1 MTITTTKP
9 LQGSLPL
16 RLSANGN
23 MAAWQEASVGSESS
37 GLRLAEVRVN
47 VGDFVQKDQ
56 VLAVFASETVEADV
70 TQSKA
75 ALAEA
80 QASSAEATSNAERA
94 RTLQTT
100 GALSTQQ
107 INQFL
112 TAELTAKARVDS
124 ARASLLQ
131 QELRL
136 KHTRVLA
143 NDSGVISARSA
154 TVGAVVGAGTELFR
168 LIRQGRLEWRAEVT
182 SAELARVKVGSK
194 VQIITPSG
202 SKLEGKVRMVGPTVD
217 VQTRNALVYVDIA
230 PGNGTSSAALKA
242 GMYARGEFEIGS
254 TGALT
259 VPQEA
264 VVMRDGFSYVF
275 KVGTDNK
282 VVQQKVETGRRIGNQ
297 VEITQGLKEGTLVA
311 QTGAGFLNDGD
322 TVRINNPAQ

>member
-1 MTITTTKP
+1 
-9 LQGSLPL
+9 
-16 RLSANGN
+16 
-23 MAAWQEASVGSESS
+23 
-37 GLRLAEVRVN
+37 
-47 VGDFVQKDQ
+47 
-56 VLAVFASETVEADV
+56 
-70 TQSKA
+70 
-75 ALAEA
+75 
-80 QASSAEATSNAERA
+80 
-94 RTLQTT
+94 
-100 GALSTQQ
+100 
-107 INQFL
+107 
-112 TAELTAKARVDS
+112 
-124 ARASLLQ
+124 
-131 QELRL
+131 
-136 KHTRVLA
+136 
-143 NDSGVISARSA
+143 
-154 TVGAVVGAGTELFR
+154 
-168 LIRQGRLEWRAEVT
+168 VT